1 MPLYQLIEKNEN
13 IAKRNFF
20 EFACFLTGLI
30 YLKPL
35 FGALIF
41 LQNLAILYH
50 KIVSLC
56 VIDFPF

>member
-30 YLKPL
+30 DIGNKGMQISLLIKTTIKSL
-35 FGALIF
+35 FF
-41 LQNLAILYH
+41 
-50 KIVSLC
+50 
-56 VIDFPF
+56 